1 MNNGSQGGLALKLN
15 ARAAIWSSIEELQ
28 EQFNASTSNKD
39 RTKINGDIQEL
50 MAQLST
56 LRALSLQ
63 TLNDSHEVMQAVADI
78 QGVTKELNV
87 EAANVKTVADALNK
101 GAGMVEK
108 ATNIV
113 TKIAG
118 VAAIV

>member
-39 RTKINGDIQEL
+39 RTKINGYIQEL